1 MSMSNS
7 MPPRP
12 TLLTTAA
19 LAETVSEAPPAPVS
33 ANPQAG
39 DATTRIFFYVL
50 LGFIMI
56 SLIFGLFPQ

>member
-19 LAETVSEAPPAPVS
+19 LSETASEAPPASVA
-33 ANPQAG
+33 ANPQAR
-39 DATTRIFFYVL
+39 DATTPMFYL
-50 LGFIMI
+50 ILGFIMI
-56 SLIFGLFPQ
+56 SLIFGVFPR